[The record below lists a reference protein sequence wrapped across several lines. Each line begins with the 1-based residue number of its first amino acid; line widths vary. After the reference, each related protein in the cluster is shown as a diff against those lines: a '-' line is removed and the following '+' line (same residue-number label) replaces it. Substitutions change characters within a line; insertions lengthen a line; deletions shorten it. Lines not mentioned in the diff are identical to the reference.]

1 MTEAFDEKRVL
12 VTGADGFIG
21 SHLVE
26 QLARAGAFVRAF
38 SHYNSWNNIGWLA
51 DADPKFIRDVEIF
64 RGDVRDTERVRQAVH
79 GCHYVFH
86 LSSLIG
92 IPYSYDAPRSYVET
106 NVTGALNILEACRHS
121 DSLIRLVHTSTSEVY
136 GTAQT
141 VPISERHPL
150 VGQSPYAATK
160 IAADK
165 LAESFHLSFKLP
177 VATARPFN
185 TYGPRQTARAV
196 IPTIASQLLSGAP
209 SLKLGSL
216 ATTRDFN
223 YVLDTVSGMMALAL
237 SQKAEGHAINIG
249 TGHEW
254 SIEQTARMLIDIT
267 GREIPIVCEDT
278 RIRPAASEVS
288 RLIADNT
295 LIKSLTGWTPQTQFR
310 EGLERTAEW
319 VGRNVGLFS
328 PAQYS
333 V

>member
-1 MTEAFDEKRVL
+1 MPESLEKKRAL

-26 QLARAGAFVRAF
+26 QLVRNGASVRAF
-38 SHYNSWNNIGWLA
+38 SHYNAWNNIGWLA
-51 DADPKFIRDVEIF
+51 DADPKLIRDVEIF
-64 RGDVRDTERVRQAVH
+64 RGDVRDAERVRQAVH
-79 GCHYVFH
+79 GCDYVFH

-106 NVTGALNILEACRHS
+106 NVTGALNVLEACRHS

-141 VPISERHPL
+141 VPISETHPL
-150 VGQSPYAATK
+150 VGQSPYSATK

-196 IPTIASQLLSGAP
+196 IPTIASQLLSGGD

-216 ATTRDFN
+216 TTTRDFN
-223 YVLDTVSGMMALAL
+223 YVLDTVTGMMALAL
-237 SQKAEGHAINIG
+237 SHEAEGRAINIG
-249 TGHEW
+249 TGREW
-254 SIEQTARMLIDIT
+254 SIEHTARLLMEIT
-267 GREIPIVCEDT
+267 GRKIPIVCEDE
-278 RIRPAASEVS
+278 RIRPAESEVS

-295 LIKSLTGWTPQTQFR
+295 LIKSLTGWTPQTDFR
-310 EGLERTAEW
+310 EGLEQTVKW
-319 VGRNVGLFS
+319 IKRNLGLFN
-328 PAQYS
+328 PMHYS